1 LITVLELDK
10 DQDLAYIRL
19 RPDATGRGIVA
30 RSQAVGDDVVL
41 DFDANG
47 ELVGIE
53 LLNASA
59 RVDVD
64 RIYITSDDLVVGVK
78 EAAELAS
85 VEKSNFI
92 RDFANKPDFPRPI
105 AELASGRLWLK
116 PDVLSYLRRAH
127 MTAERPETSGGGS
140 SPVPSSRTDSRLT
153 SRSVKGHIDRLRSVF
168 TLADRARAIPRSRKA
183 RFLLSLSVGDF
194 LNKAVK
200 PLFSRQGLAHEEDLG
215 GGERSSA
222 TVFSTVD
229 QLGML
234 DRYIVLAHRGSLNL
248 AGDNV
253 ANVDALTQTLT
264 RLLSMKIAG
273 RSSTV
278 KRPPTKLILCASGTI
293 NESARARITQLV
305 ADPRVFFLD
314 AEDFI
319 AAIDERFPE
328 LWLDIDT
335 NLPPYLSAVKKHI
348 EEAVDDG
355 ILSADSG
362 GSPMSAASDQMFV
375 QLTLH
380 RTRVRIAKRKGRIER
395 KPVFEEIP
403 VHAILRRSERLI
415 LIVGDAG
422 SGKSTCL
429 RRLAYILADRA
440 LRGDEGSIP
449 VSLRATDIWS
459 RQPRTLVDAC
469 SEQTGQVSGTRT
481 PSFSADDLGAGR
493 VTLLID
499 ALDELA
505 DDGSR
510 KDVANMIIE
519 FTRMYPRC
527 QVIATSREY
536 AFVKN
541 LQELAAF
548 ERFRISPI
556 SYVQAEK
563 ILTRVQQRRGLPK
576 DASKEILRRLQDI
589 HGMELNPLL
598 VAIFAATSDYSRRD
612 IPANITELFKKF
624 TELMLG
630 RWDAR
635 KGLGQQYHAPLKD
648 FLLTRI
654 GFEMHRRRVT
664 ALSVAEFS
672 ALVEKELALRGH
684 KADID
689 ELMNEILLRSG
700 LFRVGPDTVEFRHHL
715 LQEFFAGRGIPSID
729 FLDAIVSDDWWQ
741 RPIVFYFGD
750 NPSNHKGLQKI
761 ISSVAIRPATELY
774 RAAIAVGLA
783 LQASY
788 LVEVREKT
796 EIMRWV
802 IDGLSASK
810 DAFLALGTGE
820 RSLPVTKL
828 VLYYIFG
835 RDSVA
840 CNILEDQH
848 AGLIRDFEGQGLNS
862 EELDLRRFWIITGL
876 LESGSV
882 EAAEKLVRKFRPNDA
897 RLALAIQLGCL
908 LLQHLRV
915 SSPEEKRIAKRIGEG
930 LTHRT
935 LSLRTQLLAEFQSE
949 LLEVRK
955 GEVKA
960 IESQSEDIAI
970 S

>member
-1 LITVLELDK
+1 LLTVLEVDK

-19 RPDATGRGIVA
+19 RPDALGRGIVA

-64 RIYITSDDLVVGVK
+64 RVSGTPDDLIVGVK
-78 EAAELAS
+78 EAAELAD

-92 RDFANKPDFPRPI
+92 RDFANKSGFPRPI

-116 PDVLSYLRRAH
+116 PDVLSYLRGVQK
-127 MTAERPETSGGGS
+127 TAQRSDTSEGS
-140 SPVPSSRTDSRLT
+140 LSPVPVSRTESRIT
-153 SRSVKGHIDRLRSVF
+153 SRSVKRHIDRLRSFF
-168 TLADRARAIPRSRKA
+168 TLADRARAIPRTRKA
-183 RFLLSLSVGDF
+183 RFLLSLSVVDF
-194 LNKAVK
+194 LNRVVK
-200 PLFSRQGLAHEEDLG
+200 PLFSRQGLSHEEDLDE
-215 GGERSSA
+215 GERSNAS
-222 TVFSTVD
+222 VFSTVD

-234 DRYIVLAHRGSLNL
+234 DRYIVLAHRGSLNV
-248 AGDNV
+248 AGDN
-253 ANVDALTQTLT
+253 AATVDALA
-264 RLLSMKIAG
+264 RRIMGLLSLKTAG
-273 RSSTV
+273 RSTSI
-278 KRPPTKLILCASGTI
+278 KRPPTKLILCTSGTI

-305 ADPRVFFLD
+305 GDPRVFFLD
-314 AEDFI
+314 TEDFI

-335 NLPPYLSAVKKHI
+335 NLPPYLSAVKKYI

-355 ILSADSG
+355 ILSTDSG
-362 GSPMSAASDQMFV
+362 GAQVSAASDQMFV

-380 RTRVRIAKRKGRIER
+380 RTRVRIVKRKGRIER

-429 RRLAYILADRA
+429 RRLAYILADRT

-449 VSLRATDIWS
+449 ISLRATDIWS
-459 RQPRTLVDAC
+459 RRPRTLVDAC
-469 SEQTGQVSGTRT
+469 SEQTRQMSGTRD
-481 PSFSADDLGAGR
+481 PSFSAEDLAAGR

-510 KDVANMIIE
+510 KDLANMIIE
-519 FTRMYPRC
+519 FAKTYPRC

-536 AFVKN
+536 AFVKS
-541 LQELAAF
+541 LQELSVF

-563 ILTRVQQRRGLPK
+563 ILTRVQQRSGLPK
-576 DASKEILRRLQDI
+576 EASKEILRRLQDI

-648 FLLTRI
+648 FILTRI
-654 GFEMHRRRVT
+654 GFEMHRRGVT
-664 ALSVAEFS
+664 ALPIIEFS
-672 ALVEKELALRGH
+672 ALVERELDLRGH

-689 ELMNEILLRSG
+689 ELMNEIILRSG

-715 LQEFFAGRGIPSID
+715 LQEFFAGRGIPSVD
-729 FLDAIVSDDWWQ
+729 FLDAIVADDWWQ

-750 NPSNHKGLQKI
+750 APSNHKGLQKI
-761 ISSVAIRPATELY
+761 ISSVAIRPAAELY

-796 EIMRWV
+796 EIIRWV
-802 IDGLSASK
+802 IEGLSASK

-820 RSLPVTKL
+820 HSLPVTKL

-840 CNILEDQH
+840 CNVLEDQH
-848 AGLIRDFEGQGLNS
+848 AELIKDFEGQGLTTD
-862 EELDLRRFWIITGL
+862 ELELRTFWVITGL

-882 EAAEKLVRKFRPNDA
+882 EAAERLVRKFRPDDA

-915 SSPEEKRIAKRIGEG
+915 ASPDEKRIAKRIGES
-930 LTHRT
+930 LAHRT
-935 LSLRTQLLAEFQSE
+935 LSLRTQLMAEFHSE
-949 LLEVRK
+949 LLEMRQ
-955 GEVKA
+955 GGVKA
-960 IESQSEDIAI
+960 IESRDEDVALP
-970 S
+970 